1 MYSAWMPIPS
11 QENIRNRFTA
21 LLPHLNERH
30 RRLWCASEA
39 KEMGH
44 GGISAVST
52 ATGMSPKTIRSGVK
66 YLEEPVEPE
75 VNTGRIRKSGGG
87 RKKAKEKDPE
97 LLIAL
102 EALLEPYTIGDPMR
116 PLRWTTKSTKNLSV
130 ELRKQ
135 GHLVSA
141 RTVSS
146 LLKDLGY
153 GLQANFKRSEGKGH
167 PDRNAQFEYIN
178 TMAQA
183 FQSRGS
189 PVISVDAKKKELVGN
204 YKNAGQEW
212 EKRGTPLEVEA
223 YDFIDPSKGKVTP
236 YGVYDTTLNL
246 GWVSVGTDNDTAQFA
261 ASSISQW
268 WSHMGEFAYP
278 DAKELLIFADGG
290 GSNGSRNR
298 LWKKSLQELS
308 DREDLNIVVCH
319 FPPGTSKWNK
329 IEHRM
334 FCHITQNWRGKPLI
348 SHEVIVNLIGA
359 TKTDAGLKIQAQ
371 LDGAKYSKGLKVS
384 DSEMESLNIKTADF
398 HGEWNYMIS
407 PREDSR

>member
-1 MYSAWMPIPS
+1 MPIPF
-11 QENIRNRFTA
+11 QESIRNRFTA
-21 LLPHLNERH
+21 LSPHLNEKH
-30 RRLWCASEA
+30 RRLWCACEA
-39 KEMGH
+39 KELGH
-44 GGISAVST
+44 GGINAVSI
-52 ATGMSPKTIRSGVK
+52 ATGMSQKTIRSGLK
-66 YLEEPVEPE
+66 DLVEPIQVE
-75 VNTGRIRKSGGG
+75 ADMARVRKSGGG
-87 RKKAKEKDPE
+87 RKKAKEKNPE
-97 LLIAL
+97 LLVAL

-116 PLRWTTKSTKNLSV
+116 PLRWTSKSTKNLSI
-130 ELRKQ
+130 ELSKQ
-135 GHLVSA
+135 GHKVSA
-141 RTVSS
+141 RTVAS

-178 TMAQA
+178 TMAEA
-183 FQSRGS
+183 FQSRAS
-189 PVISVDAKKKELVGN
+189 PVISVDAKKKELIGN

-212 EKRGTPLEVEA
+212 EKRGTPVEVEA

-261 ASSISQW
+261 ASSVSRW
-268 WSHMGEFAYP
+268 WSNMGESAYP
-278 DAKELLIFADGG
+278 EAKELLIFADGG

-298 LWKKSLQELS
+298 LWKKSLQEFS
-308 DREDLNIVVCH
+308 DREGLKIVVCH

-348 SHEVIVNLIGA
+348 SHEVIVSLIGA
-359 TKTDAGLKIQAQ
+359 TKTEAGLRIQAQ
-371 LDGAKYSKGLKVS
+371 LDEAKYSKGLKIS
-384 DSEMESLNIKTADF
+384 DSEMESLNIETADF

-407 PREDSR
+407 PRKELR

>member
-1 MYSAWMPIPS
+1 
-11 QENIRNRFTA
+11 
-21 LLPHLNERH
+21 
-30 RRLWCASEA
+30 
-39 KEMGH
+39 MGH

-66 YLEEPVEPE
+66 DLKGSIQTE
-75 VNTGRIRKSGGG
+75 VGTARVRKSGGG
-87 RKKAKEKDPE
+87 RKKAKEKAPE
-97 LLIAL
+97 LLVAL
-102 EALLEPYTIGDPMR
+102 EALLEPYTIGDRMR
-116 PLRWTTKSTKNLSV
+116 PLRWTCKSTENLSV

-135 GHLVSA
+135 GHEVSA
-141 RTVSS
+141 RTVAS

-153 GLQANFKRSEGKGH
+153 GLQGNYKRNEGKGH
-167 PDRNAQFEYIN
+167 PDRNAQFEYTN
-178 TMAQA
+178 TMAEA
-183 FQSRGS
+183 FQSRAS

-223 YDFIDPSKGKVTP
+223 YDFIDPNKGKVTP

-261 ASSISQW
+261 ASSISRW
-268 WSHMGEFAYP
+268 WSNMGESAYP
-278 DAKELLIFADGG
+278 DAKELLIFADAG

-298 LWKKSLQELS
+298 LWKRSLQELS
-308 DREDLNIVVCH
+308 DREGLKIVVCH

-348 SHEVIVNLIGA
+348 SHEVIVSLIGA
-359 TKTDAGLKIQAQ
+359 TKTKAGLEIQAQ
-371 LDGAKYSKGLKVS
+371 LDEDKYSKGLKVS
-384 DSEMESLNIKTADF
+384 DQEMESLNIETADF
-398 HGEWNYMIS
+398 HGEWNYIIS
-407 PREDSR
+407 PRKES

>member
-1 MYSAWMPIPS
+1 MPIHKLES
-11 QENIRNRFTA
+11 IRNRFTA
-21 LLPHLNERH
+21 LSPHLNEKH

-44 GGISAVST
+44 GGINAVSV
-52 ATGMSPKTIRSGVK
+52 ATGMSQKTIRRGMKDLEVPIQPGVDA
-66 YLEEPVEPE
+66 ERV
-75 VNTGRIRKSGGG
+75 RRSGGG
-87 RKKAKEKDPE
+87 RKKEIEKNPK
-97 LLIAL
+97 LLVEL

-116 PLRWTTKSTKNLSV
+116 PLRWTCKSTENLSV

-135 GHLVSA
+135 GYQVSA
-141 RTVSS
+141 RTVAR
-146 LLKDLGY
+146 LLKELGY
-153 GLQANFKRSEGKGH
+153 GLQGNYKRNEGKVH

-178 TMAQA
+178 TMVEA
-183 FQSRGS
+183 FQSRSS
-189 PVISVDAKKKELVGN
+189 PVISIDAKKKELVGN

-212 EKRGTPLEVEA
+212 SKKGTPLEVEA

-261 ASSISQW
+261 ASSISRW
-268 WSHMGEFAYP
+268 WSNMGESAYSG
-278 DAKELLIFADGG
+278 AEELLILADGG

-308 DREDLNIVVCH
+308 DREGFKIVVCH

-348 SHEVIVNLIGA
+348 SHEVIVSLIGA
-359 TKTDAGLKIQAQ
+359 TKTKAGLKIQAQ
-371 LDGAKYSKGLKVS
+371 LDESEYSKGLKVS
-384 DSEMESLNIKTADF
+384 DEEMESLNVETADF
-398 HGEWNYMIS
+398 HGQWNYMIS
-407 PREDSR
+407 PRQEKR

>member
-1 MYSAWMPIPS
+1 MPLHKLES
-11 QENIRNRFTA
+11 IRNRFTA
-21 LLPHLNERH
+21 LSPHLNEKH

-44 GGISAVST
+44 GGINAVSV
-52 ATGMSPKTIRSGVK
+52 ATGMSQKTIRRGINDLEVPIQPGVDAAR
-66 YLEEPVEPE
+66 V
-75 VNTGRIRKSGGG
+75 RSFGGG
-87 RKKAKEKDPE
+87 RKKEIEKNPK
-97 LLIAL
+97 LLVEL

-116 PLRWTTKSTKNLSV
+116 PLRWTCKSTENLSV

-135 GHLVSA
+135 GYQVSA
-141 RTVSS
+141 RTVAT
-146 LLKDLGY
+146 LLKELGY
-153 GLQANFKRSEGKGH
+153 GLQGNYKRNEGKGH

-178 TMAQA
+178 TMVEA
-183 FQSRGS
+183 FQSRAS

-212 EKRGTPLEVEA
+212 AKKGTPLEVEA

-261 ASSISQW
+261 ASSISRW
-268 WSHMGEFAYP
+268 WSNMGEFAYSG
-278 DAKELLIFADGG
+278 AEELLILADGG

-308 DREDLNIVVCH
+308 DREGFRIVVCH

-348 SHEVIVNLIGA
+348 SHEVIVSLIGA
-359 TKTDAGLKIQAQ
+359 TKTKAGLKIQAQ
-371 LDGAKYSKGLKVS
+371 LDESEYSKGLKVS
-384 DSEMESLNIKTADF
+384 DEEMESLNVETADF

-407 PREDSR
+407 PRQEKR

>member
-1 MYSAWMPIPS
+1 MPIPS

-21 LLPHLNERH
+21 LSPHLNEKH

-66 YLEEPVEPE
+66 DLKKPIQAE
-75 VNTGRIRKSGGG
+75 VDTARVRKSGGG

-97 LLIAL
+97 LLVAL

-116 PLRWTTKSTKNLSV
+116 PLRWTCKSTENLSI

-135 GHLVSA
+135 GHGVSA
-141 RTVSS
+141 RTVAL

-153 GLQANFKRSEGKGH
+153 GLQGNYKRNKGKGH

-178 TMAQA
+178 TMAEA
-183 FQSRGS
+183 FQSRAS
-189 PVISVDAKKKELVGN
+189 PVVSVDAKKKELVGN

-212 EKRGTPLEVEA
+212 EKGGTPLEVEA

-261 ASSISQW
+261 ASSISCW
-268 WSHMGEFAYP
+268 WSNMGESAYP
-278 DAKELLIFADGG
+278 DARELLIFADGG

-298 LWKKSLQELS
+298 LWKSSLQELS
-308 DREDLNIVVCH
+308 DREGLKIVVCH
-319 FPPGTSKWNK
+319 FPPATSKWNK

-348 SHEVIVNLIGA
+348 SHEVIVSLIGA
-359 TKTDAGLKIQAQ
+359 TKTKAGLKIKAQ
-371 LDGAKYSKGLKVS
+371 LDEGKYPKGLKVS
-384 DSEMESLNIKTADF
+384 DEEMEGLNIETADF

-407 PREDSR
+407 PRKE